1 MAVAGS
7 AVPSSAPFRPPAPR
21 PRTKPLSAV
30 GMVYQ
35 LWRNPLQ
42 IWSKAHFEYPVL
54 IGRTVLGMR
63 AVVSDPAGV
72 RRVLLDNA
80 ANYRKDALQLR
91 VLRPGLGAGLLTV
104 DGEGWRTQRR
114 AMAPLFSP
122 RQVADFAPAMHRVGR
137 ALVERIGVGRDGRP
151 VEVSEEMGR
160 TALEVLEQ
168 TLFSQGLAR
177 GASEFQRAVAAY
189 FNTIGRLDP
198 LDLLGAPKFL
208 PRLGRLRGREA
219 LAFFASAVDD
229 IISARKRLIDSGAS
243 APSDLL
249 TLLLHALDPET
260 GRGMSWDD
268 VRANIVTFINAG
280 HETTANALT
289 WTLFLLSQSPDWR
302 ERVEAELD
310 AKFDPGPDDDP
321 LARLPVTRA
330 ALEEAMRLYPPAA
343 TLSREAIGEDWLA
356 GARIPAGTTVT
367 VAPYLLHRHR
377 RLWKDPDAFDPERF
391 LGANRDAIDRYAY
404 IPFGAGPRVCIGMS
418 FALQEAVIVL
428 AHLLRAFRFEL
439 LPGHV
444 VEPVQRVT
452 LRPRYGMRMI
462 VRRRAPG

>member
-30 GMVYQ
+30 GMIYQ
-35 LWRNPLQ
+35 LWRNPLE
-42 IWSKAHFEYPVL
+42 IWSNAHFEHPVL
-54 IGRTVLGMR
+54 IGRTVLGLR

-80 ANYRKDALQLR
+80 TNYRKDALQLR
-91 VLRPGLGAGLLTV
+91 VLRPGLGSGLLTV
-104 DGEGWRTQRR
+104 DGEGWRAQRR
-114 AMAPLFSP
+114 AVAPLFSP
-122 RQVADFAPAMHRVGR
+122 RQVADFAPAMHRVAR

-151 VEVSEEMGR
+151 VEASEEMGR

-249 TLLLHALDPET
+249 TLLLRALDPET
-260 GRGMSWDD
+260 GRGMSLDD
-268 VRANIVTFINAG
+268 VRANIVTFISAG

-289 WTLFLLSQSPDWR
+289 WTLFLLSQSPVWR
-302 ERVEAELD
+302 ERVEAGNAYLN
-310 AKFDPGPDDDP
+310 
-321 LARLPVTRA
+321 RA
-330 ALEEAMRLYPPAA
+330 I
-343 TLSREAIGEDWLA
+343 TGAIVQ
-356 GARIPAGTTVT
+356 RQ
-367 VAPYLLHRHR
+367 
-377 RLWKDPDAFDPERF
+377 
-391 LGANRDAIDRYAY
+391 
-404 IPFGAGPRVCIGMS
+404 PFGGWKGSS
-418 FALQEAVIVL
+418 F
-428 AHLLRAFRFEL
+428 
-439 LPGHV
+439 G
-444 VEPVQRVT
+444 
-452 LRPRYGMRMI
+452 
-462 VRRRAPG
+462 